1 VPRLLVIE
9 GNTLARRRRIAE
21 SAGAT
26 PAESYAAVLRAIAPD
41 AIVDICTPA
50 DCDGTTPQPLNSYDG
65 VAITGSSLNIYQ
77 RQIESLRQIDFV
89 REVFARGIPMF
100 GSCWG
105 LQLATVAA
113 GGEIGLNPAGG
124 EVAFAR
130 KIALTAAGRD
140 HPMHAKR
147 DAVFDAPAIHSDIVT
162 RLPQDSIV
170 TARNAMNEV
179 QAAEIR
185 LGQRFLD
192 LTHIRRPF

>member
-1 VPRLLVIE
+1 VLRLLVVE
-9 GNTLARRRRIAE
+9 GNTPAGRRRIAE

-50 DCDGTTPQPLNSYDG
+50 DGDGTTPQPLNSYDG

-77 RQIESLRQIDFV
+77 REIESLRQIDFV

-113 GGEIGLNPAGG
+113 GGEVGLNPADR
-124 EVAFAR
+124 EVPLR
-130 KIALTAAGRD
+130 VRSHCPRPAAIIPCMRRAT
-140 HPMHAKR
+140 PC
-147 DAVFDAPAIHSDIVT
+147 ST
-162 RLPQDSIV
+162 
-170 TARNAMNEV
+170 
-179 QAAEIR
+179 
-185 LGQRFLD
+185 
-192 LTHIRRPF
+192 RRPFIATS